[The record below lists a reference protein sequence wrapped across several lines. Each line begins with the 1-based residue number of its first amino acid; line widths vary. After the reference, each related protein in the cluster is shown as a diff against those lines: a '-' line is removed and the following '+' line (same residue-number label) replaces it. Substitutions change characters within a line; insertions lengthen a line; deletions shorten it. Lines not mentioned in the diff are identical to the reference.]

1 MDETVKPGLSASV
14 LLIGGA
20 VAAACASAQPLQD
33 PTRPPASVLARQPG
47 AGGTAGLAA
56 AAPEKRAPRLQSV
69 LIARQPGGRHI
80 AVVDGETLRL
90 GELYKGARVT
100 RIEQNAVELTRG
112 RARQVLT
119 LHAPATPGASG
130 IERVR
135 NE

>member
-1 MDETVKPGLSASV
+1 MDETVKPIGTRSAF
-14 LLIGGA
+14 LLMGCA
-20 VAAACASAQPLQD
+20 LACAGAAAQPLQD
-33 PTRPPASVLARQPG
+33 PTRPPASILARQPG
-47 AGGTAGLAA
+47 GAAGSPA

-80 AVVDGETLRL
+80 AVIDGETLRL

-100 RIEQNAVELTRG
+100 RIEQNAVELLRG
-112 RARQVLT
+112 GTRQVLT

-130 IERVR
+130 IERLR